1 MEDFM
6 EQDMTQGKPLSIIL
20 KFTLPLLVGNIFQ
33 QFYNMADTIIVGRF
47 VGANAL
53 AAVGSTG
60 TVMFLIIGFAQ
71 GITAG
76 FTILTSQRYGAK
88 NEKAVRASVANG
100 ILLSVLVT
108 ILITVVGLSTMKPL
122 LLLMN
127 TPEDIFADAYTYS
140 MLICSGVVACIFYN
154 LFSSLL
160 RAIGNSKV
168 PLFFLV
174 FSACLNVVLDLLL
187 ILCFHMG
194 VAGAAIATNISQGVS
209 AVLCLIY
216 IYKNVPV
223 LCPERTQWRLSASD
237 TAYQMRMGIPM
248 ALQFSITASGAMVM
262 QAAINLFGS
271 VAVAAFTVYC
281 CQQGAEPRNTGH
293 DVDGTDNGKLRRS
306 ELRQGRL
313 SPSGKG
319 RPFRSP
325 DQRHLLAARC
335 SCRRSVPAP
344 AAFPV
349 LLRRHRYS
357 FPDALGKNLYL
368 YVCGLLYS
376 AFHDFYFPK
385 HHAGLRLQLPADD
398 GRRSRAVCPHDHS
411 TDRHEACKLSPRLL
425 LRSCCMGRCGAL
437 YRIFLVIRQ
446 EKAPCFPAAGG
457 YQFFQRSKMIPHF
470 LPLC

>member
-1 MEDFM
+1 M

-88 NEKAVRASVANG
+88 DEKAVRASVANG

-271 VAVAAFTVYC
+271 VAVAAFTAASKV
-281 CQQGAEPRNTGH
+281 QSLVTQGMMSMGQT
-293 DVDGTDNGKLRRS
+293 

-335 SCRRSVPAP
+335 SYRRSVPAP

-425 LRSCCMGRCGAL
+425 LRSCCMGRRGAL

>member
-1 MEDFM
+1 M

-88 NEKAVRASVANG
+88 DEKAVRASVANG
-100 ILLSVLVT
+100 ILLSVLVA

-216 IYKNVPV
+216 IYK
-223 LCPERTQWRLSASD
+223 
-237 TAYQMRMGIPM
+237 MRMGIPM

-271 VAVAAFTVYC
+271 VAVAAFTAASKV
-281 CQQGAEPRNTGH
+281 QNLVTQGMMSMGQTMASYGGQNY
-293 DVDGTDNGKLRRS
+293 
-306 ELRQGRL
+306 
-313 SPSGKG
+313 GKG
-319 RPFRSP
+319 DYHRLEKGVRSALLISVIYS
-325 DQRHLLAARC
+325 LLAAVAVGLFLRPLLSLFFSGDIDMASLMPWAKTYIYMC
-335 SCRRSVPAP
+335 AVFYIPLSTIFIFRNIMQGCGYSFLPMMGGVVELFARMITALIAMKLVSFPLACFCDP
-344 AAFPV
+344 AAWVGAALFTGFSWLSV
-349 LLRRHRYS
+349 KKKLRASLLPEDTS
-357 FPDALGKNLYL
+357 
-368 YVCGLLYS
+368 S
-376 AFHDFYFPK
+376 
-385 HHAGLRLQLPADD
+385 
-398 GRRSRAVCPHDHS
+398 SS
-411 TDRHEACKLSPRLL
+411 EAK
-425 LRSCCMGRCGAL
+425 
-437 YRIFLVIRQ
+437 
-446 EKAPCFPAAGG
+446 
-457 YQFFQRSKMIPHF
+457 
-470 LPLC
+470 

>member
-1 MEDFM
+1 M

-88 NEKAVRASVANG
+88 DEKAVRASVANG

-271 VAVAAFTVYC
+271 VAVAAFTAASKV
-281 CQQGAEPRNTGH
+281 QSLVTQGMMSMGQT
-293 DVDGTDNGKLRRS
+293 NGKLRRS

-425 LRSCCMGRCGAL
+425 LRSCCMGRRGAL

>member
-1 MEDFM
+1 M

-88 NEKAVRASVANG
+88 DEKAVRASVANG

-271 VAVAAFTVYC
+271 VAVAAFTAASKV
-281 CQQGAEPRNTGH
+281 QNLVTQGMMSMGQ
-293 DVDGTDNGKLRRS
+293 RS

-349 LLRRHRYS
+349 LLRRHRYG

-376 AFHDFYFPK
+376 AFHNFYFPK

-425 LRSCCMGRCGAL
+425 LRSCCMGRRGAL

>member
-1 MEDFM
+1 M

-88 NEKAVRASVANG
+88 DEKAVRASVANG

-271 VAVAAFTVYC
+271 VAVAAFTAASKV
-281 CQQGAEPRNTGH
+281 QNLVTQGMMSMGQTMASYGGQNY
-293 DVDGTDNGKLRRS
+293 
-306 ELRQGRL
+306 
-313 SPSGKG
+313 GKG
-319 RPFRSP
+319 DYHRLEKGVRSALLISVIYS
-325 DQRHLLAARC
+325 LLAARC

-368 YVCGLLYS
+368 HVCGLLYS
-376 AFHDFYFPK
+376 AFHNFYFPK

-398 GRRSRAVCPHDHS
+398 GRCSRAVCPHDHS

-425 LRSCCMGRCGAL
+425 LRSCRMGRRGAL

-446 EKAPCFPAAGG
+446 EKAPCFPAARG

>member
-1 MEDFM
+1 M
-6 EQDMTQGKPLSIIL
+6 
-20 KFTLPLLVGNIFQ
+20 
-33 QFYNMADTIIVGRF
+33 
-47 VGANAL
+47 
-53 AAVGSTG
+53 
-60 TVMFLIIGFAQ
+60 
-71 GITAG
+71 
-76 FTILTSQRYGAK
+76 
-88 NEKAVRASVANG
+88 ANG
-100 ILLSVLVT
+100 ILLSVLVA

-271 VAVAAFTVYC
+271 VAVAAFTAASKV
-281 CQQGAEPRNTGH
+281 QNLVTQGMMSMGQTMASYGGQNY
-293 DVDGTDNGKLRRS
+293 
-306 ELRQGRL
+306 
-313 SPSGKG
+313 GKG
-319 RPFRSP
+319 DYHRLEKGVRSALLISVIYS
-325 DQRHLLAARC
+325 LLAAVAVGLFLR
-335 SCRRSVPAP
+335 P
-344 AAFPV
+344 
-349 LLRRHRYS
+349 LLSLFFSGDIDMASLMPWAKTYIYMCAVFYIPLS
-357 FPDALGKNLYL
+357 TI
-368 YVCGLLYS
+368 
-376 AFHDFYFPK
+376 FYFPK

-398 GRRSRAVCPHDHS
+398 GRRSRTVCPHDHS

-425 LRSCCMGRCGAL
+425 LRSCCMGRRGAL

>member
-1 MEDFM
+1 M

-88 NEKAVRASVANG
+88 DEKAVRASVANG

-168 PLFFLV
+168 PLFFPCIFRLSECGAR
-174 FSACLNVVLDLLL
+174 SAPDPLLPYGCGRCCNWQP
-187 ILCFHMG
+187 IFHR
-194 VAGAAIATNISQGVS
+194 AFLS
-209 AVLCLIY
+209 VLCLIY

-271 VAVAAFTVYC
+271 VAVAAFTAASKV
-281 CQQGAEPRNTGH
+281 QSLVTQGMMSMGQTMASYGGQNY
-293 DVDGTDNGKLRRS
+293 
-306 ELRQGRL
+306 
-313 SPSGKG
+313 GKG
-319 RPFRSP
+319 DYHRLEKGVRSALLISVIYS
-325 DQRHLLAARC
+325 LLAAATVGLFLRPLLSLFFSGDIDIASLMPWAKTYIYMC
-335 SCRRSVPAP
+335 AVFYIPLSTIFIFRNIMQGCGYSFLPMMGGVAELFARMITALIAMKLVSFPLACFCDP
-344 AAFPV
+344 AAWVGAALFTGFSWLSV
-349 LLRRHRYS
+349 KKKLRASLLPEDTS
-357 FPDALGKNLYL
+357 
-368 YVCGLLYS
+368 S
-376 AFHDFYFPK
+376 
-385 HHAGLRLQLPADD
+385 
-398 GRRSRAVCPHDHS
+398 SS
-411 TDRHEACKLSPRLL
+411 EAK
-425 LRSCCMGRCGAL
+425 
-437 YRIFLVIRQ
+437 
-446 EKAPCFPAAGG
+446 
-457 YQFFQRSKMIPHF
+457 
-470 LPLC
+470 

>member
-1 MEDFM
+1 M
-6 EQDMTQGKPLSIIL
+6 EQDMTQGKPLAIIL

-33 QFYNMADTIIVGRF
+33 QFYNMADTIIVDRF

-88 NEKAVRASVANG
+88 DEKAVRASVANG

-271 VAVAAFTVYC
+271 VSSRCLYC
-281 CQQGAEPRNTGH
+281 CQQGAEPRNTGY

-398 GRRSRAVCPHDHS
+398 GRRGRAVCPHDHS
-411 TDRHEACKLSPRLL
+411 TDRHEACKLSLACFCDPAAWV
-425 LRSCCMGRCGAL
+425 GAAL
-437 YRIFLVIRQ
+437 FTGFSWLSVKK
-446 EKAPCFPAAGG
+446 KAPCFSAARG

>member
-1 MEDFM
+1 M

-88 NEKAVRASVANG
+88 DEKAVRASVANG
-100 ILLSVLVT
+100 ILLSVLVA

-271 VAVAAFTVYC
+271 VAVAAFTAASKV
-281 CQQGAEPRNTGH
+281 QNLVTQGMMSMGQTMASYGGQNY
-293 DVDGTDNGKLRRS
+293 
-306 ELRQGRL
+306 
-313 SPSGKG
+313 GKG
-319 RPFRSP
+319 DYHRLEKGVRSALLISVIYS
-325 DQRHLLAARC
+325 LLAARC

-349 LLRRHRYS
+349 LLRRHRYG

-376 AFHDFYFPK
+376 AFHNFYFPK

-398 GRRSRAVCPHDHS
+398 GRRSRTVCPHDHS

-425 LRSCCMGRCGAL
+425 LRSCCMGRRGAL

>member
-1 MEDFM
+1 MKSA
-6 EQDMTQGKPLSIIL
+6 QNDMTAGNPMKIICG
-20 KFTLPLLVGNIFQ
+20 FTLPIFIGNVFQ
-33 QFYNMADTIIVGRF
+33 QFYNMADAVIVGKF
-47 VGANAL
+47 VGNKAL

-60 TVMFLIIGFAQ
+60 TIMFLIYGFVV
-71 GITAG
+71 GMTAG
-76 FTILTSQRYGAK
+76 FTVLTAQKFGAGDMK
-88 NEKAVRASVANG
+88 GMRKTVAGAG
-100 ILLSVLVT
+100 ILSLLVGALLTVLFMAF
-108 ILITVVGLSTMKPL
+108 MKPL
-122 LLLMN
+122 LILMN

-271 VAVAAFTVYC
+271 VAVAAFTAASKV
-281 CQQGAEPRNTGH
+281 QNLVTQGMMSMGQTMASYGGQNY
-293 DVDGTDNGKLRRS
+293 
-306 ELRQGRL
+306 
-313 SPSGKG
+313 GKG
-319 RPFRSP
+319 DYHRLEKGVRSALLISVIYS
-325 DQRHLLAARC
+325 LLAAVAVGLFLRPLLSLFFSGDIDMASLMPWAKTYIYMC
-335 SCRRSVPAP
+335 AVFYIPLSTIFIFRNIMQGCGYSFLPMMGGVVELFARMITALIAMKLVSFPLACFCDP
-344 AAFPV
+344 AAWVGAALFTGFSWLSV
-349 LLRRHRYS
+349 KKKLRASLLPEDTS
-357 FPDALGKNLYL
+357 
-368 YVCGLLYS
+368 S
-376 AFHDFYFPK
+376 
-385 HHAGLRLQLPADD
+385 
-398 GRRSRAVCPHDHS
+398 SS
-411 TDRHEACKLSPRLL
+411 EAK
-425 LRSCCMGRCGAL
+425 
-437 YRIFLVIRQ
+437 
-446 EKAPCFPAAGG
+446 
-457 YQFFQRSKMIPHF
+457 
-470 LPLC
+470 